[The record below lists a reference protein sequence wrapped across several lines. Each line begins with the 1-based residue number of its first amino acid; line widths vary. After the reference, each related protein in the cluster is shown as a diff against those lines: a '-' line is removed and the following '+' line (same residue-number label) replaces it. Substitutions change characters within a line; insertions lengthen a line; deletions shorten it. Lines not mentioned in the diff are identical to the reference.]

1 MVSIA
6 RRAFLLVSLAGA
18 LVLGRAALAQDA
30 TVNVAD
36 LLAPGPLEE
45 KVLGPADAPVSVVE
59 YASMSCPHCA
69 HFDMTAFDDFKLKYI
84 DSGKVRY
91 VFREY
96 PLNAPA
102 FAVAMLA
109 RCAPADQFFDIVHT
123 FFRTQDKWL
132 YGSDVKAGILDVG
145 GQFGITDQSFDACL
159 KNQALLDAIKAV
171 QDRGSAFGVHATPT
185 FFINGKKYEGALSLE
200 DLDKAIEPL
209 LN

>member
-1 MVSIA
+1 M
-6 RRAFLLVSLAGA
+6 
-18 LVLGRAALAQDA
+18 AQDA

-69 HFDMTAFDDFKLKYI
+69 HFDMTTFDDFKLKYV

-91 VFREY
+91 VFREF

-132 YGSDVKAGILDVG
+132 VW
-145 GQFGITDQSFDACL
+145 Q
-159 KNQALLDAIKAV
+159 
-171 QDRGSAFGVHATPT
+171 RR
-185 FFINGKKYEGALSLE
+185 EGRY
-200 DLDKAIEPL
+200 P
-209 LN
+209 